1 MQLRS
6 GCYGKNL
13 TSLALL
19 SGTPCP
25 RQHFKTPKQSLHCV
39 PRNTQTRADSET
51 GSVADRYY
59 SHKAQ
64 RATLKQGPLK
74 AWREWW

>member
-6 GCYGKNL
+6 GSHGKNL

-19 SGTPCP
+19 SGTPCH
-25 RQHFKTPKQSLHCV
+25 RQQLRYPKQALHRV

-64 RATLKQGPLK
+64 RATLKEGPLK